1 MSVLET
7 RDVFYS
13 YTKGSMILSGI
24 NAVFE
29 TGKLHAIL
37 GPSGSGKTTLLSLL
51 GGLDSP
57 AKGKILFDGEDIAER
72 GLDYHRR
79 QYVSRIF
86 QSYNLVDDLTPVEN
100 VKLTA
105 RQDALPVL
113 KRLGLSAEE
122 AGRSVLKLSGGQQQ
136 RVAIARTLASGA
148 PFILADEPTGNLD
161 EDTAAE
167 ITGILMESAH
177 ELDRCV
183 IVVTHSRELA
193 KRADIVWK
201 LKGGSLQRV
210 SPCLRADV
218 PGQEVF
224 L

>member
-72 GLDYHRR
+72 GLEYHRR
-79 QYVSRIF
+79 QHVS
-86 QSYNLVDDLTPVEN
+86 V
-100 VKLTA
+100 
-105 RQDALPVL
+105 AL
-113 KRLGLSAEE
+113 G
-122 AGRSVLKLSGGQQQ
+122 
-136 RVAIARTLASGA
+136 ASGPEFA
-148 PFILADEPTGNLD
+148 ADN
-161 EDTAAE
+161 
-167 ITGILMESAH
+167 
-177 ELDRCV
+177 
-183 IVVTHSRELA
+183 
-193 KRADIVWK
+193 
-201 LKGGSLQRV
+201 
-210 SPCLRADV
+210 
-218 PGQEVF
+218 
-224 L
+224 